1 MPLSPVLRSGA
12 PAVQRFAFPRGADA
26 AAIILLL
33 AAFSVGSVAAGPAGP
48 TIADTLA
55 KWTPLLARGFLLNV
69 LISVLA
75 MALGTALGGFIGI
88 GQLSQRTPV
97 RIVSRGFTQLFR
109 NTPWLVLLFYCM
121 LLIPFQIRLGG
132 FTLALPDWLKATFGL
147 SLAVMANVSEL
158 VRGALQ
164 SIPAGQWDAARSLA
178 LRPNQIMRLVILPQC
193 VKRML
198 PPWMNLYAIL
208 VVSTPLCS
216 IVGVNEVMT
225 LTADA
230 LNAEA
235 RHNLLI
241 PMYLYVLGWFFLYC
255 FPIARWT
262 VALERRFAVEQ

>member
-1 MPLSPVLRSGA
+1 VEQTVVILVLATFGI
-12 PAVQRFAFPRGADA
+12 GT
-26 AAIILLL
+26 
-33 AAFSVGSVAAGPAGP
+33 VAAGPSGP

-55 KWTPLLARGFLLNV
+55 KWTPLLGRGFLLNV
-69 LISVLA
+69 LISVFA
-75 MALGTALGGFIGI
+75 MALGTALGGFVGI
-88 GQLSQRTPV
+88 GQLSRRKPV
-97 RIVSRGFTQLFR
+97 RMVSRGFTQVFR

-132 FTLALPDWLKATFGL
+132 FTVALPDWLKATFGL

-164 SIPAGQWDAARSLA
+164 SIPVGQWDAARSLA

-235 RHNLLI
+235 RHDLLI

-262 VALERRFAVEQ
+262 VALERRFAIDR